1 MAIFLNVPVRT
12 GAPARLITIFYE
24 GKEVRKEQ
32 LQISSRPD
40 MWASIPLPDGEPDGY
55 SFSLAGDGAE
65 PLREKIALSSRR
77 FGEEDLYREPLR
89 PLNHFTPARGFMNDP
104 NGLYFD
110 GREYHMF
117 FQLNPFGLG
126 HGNTHWGHARRADLL
141 RQRRHRPGER
151 LRPRGRQ
158 HPARHPLLHR
168 HRDAVPAR
176 LPEG

>member
-65 PLREKIALSSRR
+65 PLREQKR
-77 FGEEDLYREPLR
+77 
-89 PLNHFTPARGFMNDP
+89 T
-104 NGLYFD
+104 
-110 GREYHMF
+110 
-117 FQLNPFGLG
+117 
-126 HGNTHWGHARRADLL
+126 
-141 RQRRHRPGER
+141 
-151 LRPRGRQ
+151 
-158 HPARHPLLHR
+158 RHPPPMPS
-168 HRDAVPAR
+168 VPGGN
-176 LPEG
+176 PPGIFSSE

>member
-65 PLREKIALSSRR
+65 PLREKRCGGCCKPDSVLSANGGGNHLSMRP
-77 FGEEDLYREPLR
+77 EPGIDS
-89 PLNHFTPARGFMNDP
+89 AAS
-104 NGLYFD
+104 NGIIPYLV
-110 GREYHMF
+110 
-117 FQLNPFGLG
+117 
-126 HGNTHWGHARRADLL
+126 LL
-141 RQRRHRPGER
+141 REGFTMRRRSR
-151 LRPRGRQ
+151 
-158 HPARHPLLHR
+158 
-168 HRDAVPAR
+168 
-176 LPEG
+176 

>member
-65 PLREKIALSSRR
+65 PLREKIAFSSRR
-77 FGEEDLYREPLR
+77 FGEEDLYRNPSGPLTTS
-89 PLNHFTPARGFMNDP
+89 PPPA
-104 NGLYFD
+104 GL
-110 GREYHMF
+110 
-117 FQLNPFGLG
+117 
-126 HGNTHWGHARRADLL
+126 
-141 RQRRHRPGER
+141 
-151 LRPRGRQ
+151 
-158 HPARHPLLHR
+158 
-168 HRDAVPAR
+168 
-176 LPEG
+176 